1 MHVQKLINMNHE
13 ITSPQRV
20 RLDVLLNSKDFQ
32 DSSMKLPCVIGVVED
47 DSPCI
52 FDLSKAPH
60 VIISGKP
67 NEGICN
73 TVHAIMNS
81 LLMKKCP
88 EELKFV
94 LIDARFVEFTAYKTL
109 SSLYLARMPYLED
122 PIISDASDGV
132 NALTS
137 LNELM
142 HIRYNILRDTNCRNV
157 EDYNSKI
164 RSGKLTTDQGPLPY
178 YVVVINELGDFM
190 MTVGKEFEH
199 LLTSLAQLSRAV
211 GIHVIVTTHRPM
223 PEVLTGS
230 IKANFP
236 CRIAFKTL
244 SERDSRIIIDNRGA
258 EELSCEEML
267 FVCGGT
273 PVKAFGVNVDEGR
286 DIPILCG
293 KLISQYPTSTQAVL
307 PIVNNQVKEKVPIE
321 IGKFVFQYADPLFK
335 DAAKIIVENQ
345 SASTSLIQRSLGIGY
360 NRASRMLEML
370 ESAEIVSSTKN
381 GTYYRDVLIEDT
393 RELMYK
399 LLDIKM
405 ELLKQA
411 EKELF

>member
-1 MHVQKLINMNHE
+1 
-13 ITSPQRV
+13 
-20 RLDVLLNSKDFQ
+20 
-32 DSSMKLPCVIGVVED
+32 
-47 DSPCI
+47 
-52 FDLSKAPH
+52 
-60 VIISGKP
+60 
-67 NEGICN
+67 
-73 TVHAIMNS
+73 
-81 LLMKKCP
+81 
-88 EELKFV
+88 
-94 LIDARFVEFTAYKTL
+94 
-109 SSLYLARMPYLED
+109 
-122 PIISDASDGV
+122 
-132 NALTS
+132 
-137 LNELM
+137 
-142 HIRYNILRDTNCRNV
+142 
-157 EDYNSKI
+157 
-164 RSGKLTTDQGPLPY
+164 
-178 YVVVINELGDFM
+178 
-190 MTVGKEFEH
+190 
-199 LLTSLAQLSRAV
+199 
-211 GIHVIVTTHRPM
+211 
-223 PEVLTGS
+223 
-230 IKANFP
+230 
-236 CRIAFKTL
+236 
-244 SERDSRIIIDNRGA
+244 
-258 EELSCEEML
+258 ML

-370 ESAEIVSSTKN
+370 ESAEIVSSPKN